1 MKKLTIIKWVDG
13 LLFLLFIFIMST
25 GTFLAFTLP
34 HRSGPAS
41 VWGMTRHEWGDIHFY
56 LSIFFLILLAAHLFL
71 HLGFVKKM
79 LMGQATQW
87 QSFRIVLGLVSVVLL
102 LLLAFAPMFS
112 PVENARTDGGGKHY
126 RYERLD

>member
-71 HLGFVKKM
+71 HLGFVKKNANGTSHAM
-79 LMGQATQW
+79 AKFSHCFGACECST
-87 QSFRIVLGLVSVVLL
+87 VV
-102 LLLAFAPMFS
+102 AIGF
-112 PVENARTDGGGKHY
+112 RTDVFSRRKCSH
-126 RYERLD
+126 